1 MSIYKMHQSLYKI
14 VLFCLHTNLD
24 AGKLLAPKTKSV
36 FTVSIIE
43 ANSRKLAR
51 QIWHN
56 LSVD

>member
-1 MSIYKMHQSLYKI
+1 MHQSLYKI